1 MIVIAVWKPSF
12 APSIK
17 ASYTLIFFRV
27 PLMINPQMMVKRSVL
42 ANKVEYKETCSC
54 SMELNNQTNP
64 PINNPNPPKNNTRFR
79 CKILIFCR
87 TQTAKI
93 ATKVDVNVA
102 SMIGRNISDG
112 FAAPICARY
121 IMMVIGIK
129 VSPEALMQ
137 RNMTIE
143 LLADS
148 FLGFN
153 FCNCCIAFSP
163 IGVAAL
169 SSPSKFAERFMKIDP
184 VTGWS
189 FGISGNSLLNTGAAS
204 RANAWITPPFSPI
217 FIIPSQS
224 DKIPVSPKEISK
236 PVLAEAKE
244 ALIISV
250 KTVVSPPITSLPTA
264 TTKAIRK
271 KAIQI

>member
-1 MIVIAVWKPSF
+1 
-12 APSIK
+12 
-17 ASYTLIFFRV
+17 
-27 PLMINPQMMVKRSVL
+27 MVKRSVL

-54 SMELNNQTNP
+54 SIELNNHTRP
-64 PINNPNPPKNNTRFR
+64 PINNPSPPKNRIRFR
-79 CKILIFCR
+79 WRILIFCR

-102 SMIGRNISDG
+102 SMIGRNTSDG
-112 FAAPICARY
+112 FAAPNCARY

-129 VSPEALMQ
+129 VSPEALMHK
-137 RNMTIE
+137 NITME

-148 FLGFN
+148 LFGFN
-153 FCNCCIAFSP
+153 SCNCCMAFNP

-169 SSPSKFAERFMKIDP
+169 SSPSKFADRFMKIEP

-189 FGISGNSLLNTGAAS
+189 LGISGKSLLNTGAAN
-204 RANAWITPPFSPI
+204 RANACITPPFSPI
-217 FIIPSQS
+217 FMMPSQS
-224 DKIPVSPKEISK
+224 DKIPVNPNEISK

-250 KTVVSPPITSLPTA
+250 KTAVSPPMTNLPIA
-264 TTKAIRK
+264 TTKAIKK